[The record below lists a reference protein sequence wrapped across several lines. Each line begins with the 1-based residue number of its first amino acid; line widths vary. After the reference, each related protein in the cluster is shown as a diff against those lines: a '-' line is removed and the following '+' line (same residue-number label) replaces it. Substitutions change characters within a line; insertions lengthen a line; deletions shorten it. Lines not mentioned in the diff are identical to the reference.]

1 MYFVSVSTT
10 VTTGKGSLAPGLI
23 IVIKLIISVVF
34 IRAGALLDVGGM
46 TTHHQLGHGAQ
57 GMSCERVN
65 FVPSL
70 FICGYLIPSTHF
82 SPSMS
87 ILTLALPVY
96 RSGSASR
103 SRSRSRSRS
112 PSRSPVSKH
121 KNRSRSPSHSPPRKG
136 RRRSYSRSYS
146 RSRSRSN
153 SRSRHRRRYS
163 RSRSRSFSPY
173 RRRGGGGGRF
183 GRGRRRGSRSPM
195 SSRKRHQGNRVR
207 GKERMG
213 GGGVF
218 CMSFVYEQALDGMPL
233 DSGIYLVK
241 INFHGCTKL

>member
-1 MYFVSVSTT
+1 MYFVSLSTI
-10 VTTGKGSLAPGLI
+10 VTTGNGSLAPGLI
-23 IVIKLIISVVF
+23 IVLKLIISVVF

-46 TTHHQLGHGAQ
+46 TMHHQLGHGAQ

-70 FICGYLIPSTHF
+70 FMCGYLSLLPSTHF
-82 SPSMS
+82 SPAMS
-87 ILTLALPVY
+87 ILPPCPPS

-207 GKERMG
+207 GERENG
-213 GGGVF
+213 EGGV
-218 CMSFVYEQALDGMPL
+218 LD
-233 DSGIYLVK
+233 
-241 INFHGCTKL
+241 